1 VRGDIHALRSS
12 RQPRGSEQRGRR
24 YAVVLQS
31 DLLLLSTLLV
41 APTSRSARPASF
53 RAVVEVAGEPTT
65 LLLDQTTAIDPSRLG
80 PVVGHLRHDEMAA
93 VDAGLRRALGLDVL
107 EGPMP

>member
-1 VRGDIHALRSS
+1 VRGDVHVLRAPRGS
-12 RQPRGSEQRGRR
+12 RGSEQHGRR
-24 YAVVLQS
+24 FAVVVQS
-31 DLLLLSTLLV
+31 DLLPLSTLLV

-65 LLLDQTTAIDPSRLG
+65 VLLDQTSAVDPSRLG

-93 VDAGLRRALGLDVL
+93 VAAGLRRVFGLDGL
-107 EGPMP
+107 EGPEG